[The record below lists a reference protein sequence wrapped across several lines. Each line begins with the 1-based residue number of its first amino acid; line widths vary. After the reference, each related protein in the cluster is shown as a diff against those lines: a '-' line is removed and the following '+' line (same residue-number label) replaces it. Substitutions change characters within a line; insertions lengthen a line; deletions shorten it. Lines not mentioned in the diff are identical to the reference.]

1 MLNAICMFNT
11 WAKPFDWKGRNM
23 ESIPV
28 VLRSRVATSF
38 GVMRTETISAGV
50 RICKTKKCA
59 RENRKV
65 LRMPFLQ
72 IHRVGMATPGRESS
86 QNGSMLS
93 RVGKEECERE
103 RIAATGRAI
112 QPLLKDL

>member
-1 MLNAICMFNT
+1 
-11 WAKPFDWKGRNM
+11 
-23 ESIPV
+23 
-28 VLRSRVATSF
+28 
-38 GVMRTETISAGV
+38 
-50 RICKTKKCA
+50 
-59 RENRKV
+59 
-65 LRMPFLQ
+65 MPFLQ